1 MAATFTKINKAEPVK
16 LLDLSGVATKCTRG
30 IINHGT
36 SHFRNVYP
44 VMFSKSA
51 GCRVPHLN
59 TKPKNLYDAIFTLEV
74 IG

>member
-1 MAATFTKINKAEPVK
+1 MASTFTKINKAEPEK

-30 IINHGT
+30 IIDHGT

-51 GCRVPHLN
+51 GCRV
-59 TKPKNLYDAIFTLEV
+59 KY
-74 IG
+74 